1 MRIKSFIASTIQEAL
16 SKIKSEMGESPIILD
31 TRNIND
37 EDIKGKTGQ
46 SLVEIVAAENF
57 AEKVCYKEK
66 DSDSGCDE
74 NREINNGEVDNDEE
88 SFSFHQETDLLDDE
102 WPETCKEWYS
112 LLCEQQVESRYAKI
126 LIGEMLA
133 ELEIEEL
140 GRKDLQRQ
148 KIKEIMVRRIKI
160 FPSCHSKDK
169 TNRTMVFIGA
179 TGVGKTTTISKLATE
194 TRLSSGNEIVLISI
208 EDDCVEKLNKI
219 ARVIGAAV
227 AVVTTP
233 QELRLVKDEFR
244 GSSHI
249 FIETPG
255 VSCKDNSKLL
265 AIKEYMNTIPNSEIH
280 LVLDAT
286 TRLKDIHTLI
296 EEPLLFPI
304 HSLLFTKVDE
314 ADAYGA
320 LLNVVMKSKIPVSYI
335 AGGKGLSEDI
345 NPATANTIAEMI
357 LN

>member
-16 SKIKSEMGESPIILD
+16 SKIKNEMGESPIILE
-31 TRNIND
+31 TRHIND
-37 EDIKGKTGQ
+37 EDIKGKAGQ
-46 SLVEIVAAENF
+46 NLVEIVAAENC
-57 AEKVCYKEK
+57 AEKVRYKEEL
-66 DSDSGCDE
+66 SDSRFDE
-74 NREINNGEVDNDEE
+74 NREANNEEVDNEE
-88 SFSFHQETDLLDDE
+88 DGFSFQQQSELLEEE
-102 WPETCKEWYS
+102 WPETCKDWYS

-126 LIGEMLA
+126 LITEMLD
-133 ELEIEEL
+133 ELDIDEF
-140 GRKDLQRQ
+140 GRKELQRQ
-148 KIKEIMVRRIKI
+148 KIKEVMVRRIRI
-160 FPSCHSKDK
+160 FPFCRSEDT
-169 TNRTMVFIGA
+169 TNKTMVFIGA

-219 ARVIGAAV
+219 AKVVGAAV

-233 QELRLVKDEFR
+233 QELRMVKDEFR
-244 GSSHI
+244 NSSHI

-255 VSCKDNSKLL
+255 VSCNDNSKLL

-286 TRLKDIHTLI
+286 TRLKDIHSLI
-296 EEPLLFPI
+296 EKPLLFPI

-314 ADAYGA
+314 TDAYGA
-320 LLNVVMKSKIPVSYI
+320 LLNVVMMSNIPISYI
-335 AGGKGLSEDI
+335 ADGKRLSADI
-345 NPATANTIAEMI
+345 KPATANTIAEMI